1 MEDCT
6 CSGAGHSMIKFTL
19 NFVYNNEQ
27 EKSITE
33 RVMIG
38 QLQSIDQEHKGNR

>member
-6 CSGAGHSMIKFTL
+6 CSGAGHSVIKFTL

-33 RVMIG
+33 RVMMG
-38 QLQSIDQEHKGNR
+38 QLQSIDQKTKAD